1 MKKHLALGA
10 LVMLLASFGL
20 PSVVRAQESFP
31 SRPIRIVVQFAA
43 GSAVDLPARALAD
56 SMAVI
61 LKSPVIVEN
70 RTGAAG
76 QIALAHVKQSPAD
89 GYTILFGGQTS
100 LVILPVLDPSV
111 GNPFEDLK
119 VVALGTIFDLIMV
132 TGSASGITS
141 LSQLVERM
149 RRPGNPVTYVSPGVG
164 TPSDITSAYFITLT
178 GGKAERVIYKGSIP
192 EARPDLMQGR
202 VTFGLDTLGAANLIQ
217 EKRYVALAV
226 MGNNRLRQAPEIPT
240 IAEAGMPEMAKV
252 NWGAWNALLVP
263 VKTPTD
269 VLDKLNDTVRR
280 AILSPDF
287 KARMDKLAQEPI
299 NGDRNA
305 RQAQEFV
312 QQQVAIWRSVIER
325 AGATAK

>member
-1 MKKHLALGA
+1 MRKLALAG
-10 LVMLLASFGL
+10 LSTLLLAGL
-20 PSVVRAQESFP
+20 LPPPAGAQESFP
-31 SRPIRIVVQFAA
+31 NRPIRIVVQFAA

-56 SMAVI
+56 SMAAI

-76 QIALAHVKQSPAD
+76 QIAVAAVKQAAPD

-100 LVILPVLDPSV
+100 LVILPVLDASV

-132 TGSASGITS
+132 TGAGSGITS
-141 LSQLVERM
+141 MSQLVERM
-149 RRPGNPVTYVSPGVG
+149 RRPGNPVTYVSPGIG

-202 VTFGLDTLGAANLIQ
+202 VIFGLDTLAAANLIQ
-217 EKRYVALAV
+217 EKKLVALAV
-226 MGNNRLRQAPEIPT
+226 MGGNRLRQAPDIPT
-240 IAEAGMPEMAKV
+240 VAEAGLPEMAKV

-263 VKTPTD
+263 VKTPTE
-269 VLDKLNDTVRR
+269 VVDKLNDAVRK
-280 AILSPDF
+280 AIQTPDF
-287 KARMDKLAQEPI
+287 KARMDKLAQDPI

-305 RQAQEFV
+305 RQAHEFV
-312 QQQVAIWRSVIER
+312 QQQVAVWRGVIER
-325 AGATAK
+325 AGANAK